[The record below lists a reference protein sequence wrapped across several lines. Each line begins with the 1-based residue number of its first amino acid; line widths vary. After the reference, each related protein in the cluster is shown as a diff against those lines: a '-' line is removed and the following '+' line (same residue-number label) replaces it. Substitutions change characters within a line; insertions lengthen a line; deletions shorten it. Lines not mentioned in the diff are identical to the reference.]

1 MKGTRNLKNKA
12 LGTIEK
18 IARREVEKNASR
30 WPPDC
35 MGIFHQPKRPSQ
47 QRKK

>member
-1 MKGTRNLKNKA
+1 MKGTGNLKNKA
-12 LGTIEK
+12 LETVAK
-18 IARREVEKNASR
+18 IARREVERNASD
-30 WPPDC
+30 WPHEC